1 MDEARLQLIKGIL
14 NIQAEMMKRTFIHPP
29 EEWLDADLTMQQLK
43 VLIVLYAGQAS
54 MSQLAESLHVTQAT
68 VTGIIDRLLAHGL
81 VRREND
87 PADRRMVVINLTEQG
102 RKMMNRLFEA
112 VQIHMNE
119 ILKQLSLVELKT
131 VAQAM
136 NILHSVYKKENDT

>member
-1 MDEARLQLIKGIL
+1 MDEARLHLISDIL
-14 NIQAEMMKRTFIHPP
+14 DLQADMLKRTWVHPP
-29 EEWLDADLTMQQLK
+29 EVWLGADLTMQQLK

-81 VRREND
+81 VRREED
-87 PADRRMVVINLTEQG
+87 SADRRIVVCNLTEQG
-102 RKMMNRLFEA
+102 QEMMNRLFEA
-112 VQIHMNE
+112 VQIH
-119 ILKQLSLVELKT
+119 LKEVLKRLSLGELQT

-136 NILHSVYKKENDT
+136 NILHSVYKKENGK